1 MLNQWNV
8 VTVSRF
14 VMNVTSS
21 GIISVVRTTTN
32 SVRLNGKRRNA
43 NA

>member
-1 MLNQWNV
+1 
-8 VTVSRF
+8 
-14 VMNVTSS
+14 MNVTSP
-21 GIISVVRTTTN
+21 GIISVARQITK